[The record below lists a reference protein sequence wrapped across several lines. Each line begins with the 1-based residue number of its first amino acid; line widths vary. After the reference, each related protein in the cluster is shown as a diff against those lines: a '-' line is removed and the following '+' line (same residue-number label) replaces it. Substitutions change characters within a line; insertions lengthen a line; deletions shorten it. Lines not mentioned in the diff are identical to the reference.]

1 MALVP
6 VSFKWRFVKA
16 LAALPL
22 LSGAIGALVADA
34 KAAEPWPGQVQAI
47 YRIEFNGFDI
57 GTFEFNS
64 SVAGSGYTLTGDAQL
79 SALLGAFQW
88 KAQTRTAGT
97 LAADAPKPAGYTFA
111 FNGTGKSGSIKM
123 GFAGD
128 SVTSLSQVPPAN
140 PMPGTVAVRE
150 PHLKGVL
157 DPLSAV
163 MALSRS
169 DNANPCG
176 RRLAVFDGRQR
187 FDLMLSYRRQERIA
201 ETRPTGQPGV
211 AYVCKVRYV
220 PIAGHRATEETRAMA
235 ASSDIEISLRPVPSA
250 GLFVPHE
257 ITIPSPAGTIRLIA
271 QSVRI
276 VTHSEQIALGH

>member
-6 VSFKWRFVKA
+6 GSFKSRFFNA
-16 LAALPL
+16 FTALPL
-22 LSGAIGALVADA
+22 VAGAIGAWAPGA
-34 KAAEPWPGQVQAI
+34 KAAEPWPSQVQAV

-64 SVAGSGYTLTGDAQL
+64 NVAGSNYTLTGDAQL

-97 LAADAPKPAGYTFA
+97 LATDLPKPAGYTFA
-111 FNGTGKSGSIKM
+111 FNGTGKNGSIKM

-128 SVTSLSQVPPAN
+128 SVTSLTHVPPAN

-169 DNANPCG
+169 ENANPCG

-187 FDLMLSYRRQERIA
+187 FDLMLSFRRQERIL
-201 ETRPTGQPGV
+201 ETRHTGQPGV
-211 AYVCKVRYV
+211 AYVCKVRYM

-250 GLFVPHE
+250 NLFVPHV
-257 ITIPSPAGTIRLIA
+257 ITVPTPAGTIRLMA